1 MLKSLKARWNETAE
15 KIVSNARQAAT
26 PEEAL
31 AILGSAI
38 RSFRT
43 AKNRADIISKR
54 LAEIAIILMDNHNL
68 DELRITRRTFL
79 RLERTFKVPADPKG
93 QVIIESLVDKFGQG
107 FVDSLYT
114 KEEVPIPATTS
125 VTFTLN
131 EEALGS
137 LDDGVKRE
145 LGRKIGLTPKL
156 SAVDVPQRAKEGRP
170 RKRR

>member
-1 MLKSLKARWNETAE
+1 MLKSLKTRWNETADM
-15 KIVSNARQAAT
+15 IVSNARQAAT

-38 RSFRT
+38 RKFRT
-43 AKNRADIISKR
+43 AKGRADVISKR
-54 LAEIAIILMDNHNL
+54 LVETAISLMDNHNL
-68 DELRITRRTFL
+68 DELRVTRRTFL
-79 RLERTFKVPADPKG
+79 RLERTYKIPAGDKG
-93 QVIIESLVDKFGQG
+93 QAIIESLVDKFGQG

-114 KEEVPIPATTS
+114 KEEVVIPKTNS
-125 VTFTLN
+125 VTFTLD

-137 LDDGVKRE
+137 LDVGVKRE

-156 SAVDVPQRAKEGRP
+156 AAVDVPQRAKEGRP